1 MEEKYEIGNFIYQ
14 LRTERGYTQKE
25 LGALLGVTD
34 KAVSKWETG
43 AAAPR
48 RAVLRKL
55 STILDCTQEELLLGR
70 RNEKTTEEPET
81 GQRVVCYEAEIDGH
95 MELPAAFSEKPR
107 KIIWRTELCVLLVLA
122 ILAAIVGFHRGIW
135 DGTRFFAASEEGNKR
150 VYTGKGN
157 SSIEIT
163 TEAGQNQINL
173 RSKEGQTAR
182 ITFQSSQNGSSKT
195 VLILS
200 AEGSPILSRTY
211 FNQGRNW
218 TARQEDGS
226 HVIGDY
232 IWNTDRFSPGISDQA
247 ICRMALGLEET
258 RMMGRGGDF
267 MIAAIFLA
275 LGLLFCLFTK
285 ALIELDKKV
294 LGIFYLNTKGLRA
307 NSLAQGCLLALGVVL
322 FAIGLLLCCNVLLS

>member
-14 LRTERGYTQKE
+14 LRSERGYTQKE
-25 LGALLGVTD
+25 LGAMLGVTD

-70 RNEKTTEEPET
+70 RIEKTTEEPET
-81 GQRVVCYEAEIDGH
+81 GQRVVCYEAEIDEH
-95 MELPAAFSEKPR
+95 TEQLTALSEKLR
-107 KIIWRTELCVLLVLA
+107 KIIWRIELCVLLVLA
-122 ILAAIVGFHRGIW
+122 LLAAVVGFHRGIW
-135 DGTRFFAASEEGNKR
+135 DGTRFFAASQEGNKR

-163 TEAGQNQINL
+163 MEAGQNQINL
-173 RSKEGQTAR
+173 RAKEGQTAR
-182 ITFQSSQNGSSKT
+182 ITFQSSQSGSSKT

-200 AEGSPILSRTY
+200 ADGSPILSRT
-211 FNQGRNW
+211 FFMQGGSW
-218 TARQEDGS
+218 TARQEGSS
-226 HVIGDY
+226 HVIGDD

-247 ICRMALGLEET
+247 ICRMALGLDEIK
-258 RMMGRGGDF
+258 MMGRGGDF
-267 MIAAIFLA
+267 VIGALFLT
-275 LGLLFCLFTK
+275 LGLLFRFFTK
-285 ALIELDKKV
+285 ALIGLDKKV
-294 LGIFYLNTKGLRA
+294 LGIFYQNTKGLRA

-322 FAIGLLLCCNVLLS
+322 FAIGLLLCCNVLFS